1 MSLRGCAASLRCA
14 PVGVALIVIAFMVGS
29 IPFGYLIGRARGIDI
44 RAHGSGNIG
53 ATNVTRVLGRRL
65 GRLCFTLDVLKGLLP
80 SLGAGLF
87 LGDLGSWAPAT
98 PWLWIA
104 AALAPIAGHVFCP
117 WLGFKGGKGVATGL
131 GALLGLFPVMAVA
144 GAAALAVWVVA
155 IKVWRYVSLASIVA
169 GGGLP
174 LWVGLA
180 LGLARLCGWI
190 PAHELVRIG
199 TPFVGL
205 SVLLAGFVVYTHRS
219 NIRRLR
225 SGTEPR
231 VGGTRPKAD

>member
-1 MSLRGCAASLRCA
+1 MAA
-14 PVGVALIVIAFMVGS
+14 ALIVIAFLVGS
-29 IPFGYLIGRARGIDI
+29 VPFGYLIGRARGIDI

-53 ATNVTRVLGRRL
+53 ATNVTRVLGKRL
-65 GRLCFTLDVLKGLLP
+65 GRACFALDLLKGFLP
-80 SLGAGLF
+80 SVGAGLY
-87 LGDLGSWAPAT
+87 LGDLGSWSPQS

-144 GAAALAVWVVA
+144 GAGALIVWIA
-155 IKVWRYVSLASIVA
+155 SIKTWRFVSLASILA

-174 LWVGLA
+174 VWVALA
-180 LGLARLCGWI
+180 FGLARALDWL
-190 PAHELVRIG
+190 PADQLVRAS

-205 SVLLAGFVVYTHRS
+205 SLLLAGFVVYTHRA

-231 VGGTRPKAD
+231 VGVRPPKAD